1 MGKAR
6 TGQSTRR
13 RDSGDGKNL
22 VIVESPAK
30 AKTINRYLGD
40 AYIVLASMGHV
51 RDLPRKKLSVDLD
64 HDFAPTYEIV
74 PERRKVLAALKKQ
87 ARRAPAVYLATDL
100 DREGE
105 AIAWHLAESLDVP
118 GERIRRVT
126 FNEITAPAIRDAFEH
141 PRSLEMNRVNAQQ
154 ARRILDRIVGYQI
167 SPLLWRKVA
176 TGLSAGRVQSVT
188 VRLVV
193 DREREIEAFVPEE
206 FWRLEAVFTTDLPAA
221 PQLHRQWMSFL
232 AARDPKGAGPTKD
245 AQQEWLGERDS
256 FWAELTHLDG
266 RKVELSDETA
276 ARRVAEA
283 LGVVIE
289 DVERTEHPEAKGPAR
304 RRAVLKTRLYNDDGS
319 AGLTDFTV
327 TGLDE
332 RRSVSR
338 PPKPFTTASLQQAAS
353 ARLRFSASRT
363 MRVAQQLYEGV
374 AIGGEGSVGL
384 ITYMRTDSLNL
395 SNEAVSN
402 ARRFIDDR
410 FGADYVPE
418 APNRY
423 VAGGRAQEAHEAI
436 RPTDVR
442 RTPESLRN
450 SLTEPQ
456 SRLYRLIWERFV
468 ACQMTPAVW
477 SVTDATITAAT
488 TAGEAR
494 FRAVG
499 RRLVFDGFLKV
510 TGVSR
515 RGGDQI
521 LPHLND
527 GQPLGAVQLDPQQR
541 FTQPP
546 PRYTEAS
553 LVRALEAEGI
563 GRPSTY
569 ASIIQTIQDRAYVEQ
584 IDRRFHAT
592 EVGCKVTD
600 KLVEHFPKIMDLRFT
615 AHMED
620 QLDRIEADD
629 LDWVQVLR
637 EFYGPFS
644 DNLERAMDEMTHAK
658 AESEPSDYTCE
669 VCGRPMVYRWSRNGR
684 YLACTGYPECKT
696 THPVDREGKKI
707 EQKVVPNACPECG
720 SDMILR
726 RSRFGPF
733 LGCTRY
739 PECRGTLPCDAE
751 GNPLKVMKD
760 EDVTGTCPVCGA
772 KMVVKRK
779 GRRAFLGCTR
789 YPDCDGTAPIPEGIH
804 LQAPPKPPPTDTGLL
819 CPKCKKH
826 NLVIRQ
832 GPRGEFVAC
841 SGFPRCRNSF
851 NTSLLEKVKAAI
863 AAGQDAQAIIDE
875 AKSGGKAAGKTG
887 KAGKKGKKAKKAG
900 KRKTAGKAKAPTSR
914 D

>member
-1 MGKAR
+1 M
-6 TGQSTRR
+6 
-13 RDSGDGKNL
+13 
-22 VIVESPAK
+22 IVESPAK

-40 AYIVLASMGHV
+40 AYTVAASMGHV
-51 RDLPRKKLSVDLD
+51 RDLPRKRLSVDLE
-64 HDFAPTYEIV
+64 HDFEPTYEIV

-87 ARRAPAVYLATDL
+87 ARKAPAIYLATDL

-126 FNEITAPAIRDAFEH
+126 FNEITAPAITDAFQH
-141 PRSLEMNRVNAQQ
+141 PRGLEMNRVNAQQ
-154 ARRILDRIVGYQI
+154 ARRILDRLVGYQI

-176 TGLSAGRVQSVT
+176 TGLSAGRVQSVA
-188 VRLVV
+188 VRLAV

-206 FWRLEAVFTTDLPAA
+206 FWRLEAVFTTDLAA
-221 PQLHRQWMSFL
+221 AAHLHRQWRQFL
-232 AARDPKGAGPTKD
+232 TTPDAKGAGPTKD
-245 AQQEWLGERDS
+245 AQQHWLGERHA

-266 RKVELSDETA
+266 RKIDLSDETA
-276 ARRVAEA
+276 ARRITEA

-289 DVERTEHPEAKGPAR
+289 DVERTEHPDAKGPAR

-319 AGLTDFTV
+319 TALTDFAV

-395 SNEAVSN
+395 SNEALST
-402 ARRFIDDR
+402 ARRFIDDQ
-410 FGADYVPE
+410 FGGDYVPE
-418 APNRY
+418 KPNRY

-436 RPTDVR
+436 RPTDVQ
-442 RTPESLRN
+442 RTPDSLRR

-456 SRLYRLIWERFV
+456 WKLYRLIWERFV

-488 TAGEAR
+488 SAGEAR

-499 RRLVFDGFLKV
+499 RRLVFDGFMKV
-510 TGVSR
+510 TGASQ

-521 LPHLND
+521 LPHLTPD
-527 GQPLGAVQLDPQQR
+527 QPLGPMQLDPQQR

-584 IDRRFHAT
+584 IDRRFYAT
-592 EVGCKVTD
+592 AVGIKVTD

-644 DNLERAMDEMTHAK
+644 ENLDRAMDQMPHAK
-658 AESEPSDYTCE
+658 AESEPSEYTCE
-669 VCGRPMVYRWSRNGR
+669 ACGRPMVYRWSRNGR

-696 THPVDREGKKI
+696 THPVDREGKKV
-707 EQKVVPNACPECG
+707 EQTVVPGACPECG

-739 PECRGTLPCDAE
+739 PECRGTRPCDAE

-760 EDVTGTCPVCGA
+760 EDVTGECPVCGGT
-772 KMVVKRK
+772 MVVKRK

-789 YPDCDGTAPIPEGIH
+789 YPECDGTAPIPEGIH
-804 LQAPPKPPPTDTGLL
+804 LQAPPKPPPKDTGLQ
-819 CPKCKKH
+819 CPKCKKN

-851 NTSLLEKVKAAI
+851 NTDLLDKVKAAI
-863 AAGQDAQAIIDE
+863 EADEDAQAIIDE
-875 AKSGGKAAGKTG
+875 SKSKGGGKS
-887 KAGKKGKKAKKAG
+887 GKKAKKGKAKKAKKTKKAKKAS
-900 KRKTAGKAKAPTSR
+900 KRKTAK
-914 D
+914 

>member
-1 MGKAR
+1 MGKAT
-6 TGQSTRR
+6 TGQSRQR
-13 RDSGDGKNL
+13 HPSGDGKNL

-40 AYIVLASMGHV
+40 AYVVSASMGHV
-51 RDLPRKKLSVDLD
+51 RDLPRKDLSVDLD
-64 HDFAPTYEIV
+64 HDFEPTYEVV

-87 ARRAPAVYLATDL
+87 ARHAAAVYLATDL

-118 GERIRRVT
+118 GDRIRRVT
-126 FNEITAPAIRDAFEH
+126 FNEITASAITEAFEH

-176 TGLSAGRVQSVT
+176 TGLSAGRVQSVA

-193 DREREIEAFVPEE
+193 DREREIEAFMPEE
-206 FWRLEAVFTTDLPAA
+206 FWRLEAVFTSNAAAA
-221 PQLHRQWMSFL
+221 PQLHDQWMRFL
-232 AARDPKGAGPTKD
+232 AARDAKGAGPTRD
-245 AQQEWLGERDS
+245 AQQDWLGERQC
-256 FWAELTHLDG
+256 FWAELTHLG
-266 RKVELSDETA
+266 GKKVELADEAA

-289 DVERTEHPEAKGPAR
+289 GVERTEHPDAKGPAR
-304 RRAVLKTRLYNDDGS
+304 QRAVLKPRLYDP
-319 AGLTDFTV
+319 AGPSGLVDFKV
-327 TGLDE
+327 ASLDE
-332 RRSVSR
+332 RRSLSR

-374 AIGGEGSVGL
+374 AVGGEGSVGL

-395 SNEAVSN
+395 SNEAIGS
-402 ARRFIDDR
+402 ARQFIGDQY
-410 FGADYVPE
+410 GGDYVPQT
-418 APNRY
+418 PNRY

-442 RTPESLRN
+442 RTPASLRG
-450 SLTEPQ
+450 SLAEPQ
-456 SRLYRLIWERFV
+456 LRLYRLIWERFV

-477 SVTDATITAAT
+477 SVTDAVVTAGT
-488 TAGEAR
+488 SAGEAR

-499 RRLVFDGFLKV
+499 RRLVFDGFMKV
-510 TGVSR
+510 TGVSER
-515 RGGDQI
+515 GDQI
-521 LPHLND
+521 LPELGV

-584 IDRRFHAT
+584 IDRRFFAT
-592 EVGCKVTD
+592 EVGIKVTD
-600 KLVEHFPKIMDLRFT
+600 KLVEHFPRIMDLRFT

-620 QLDRIEADD
+620 QLDRIEAED

-637 EFYGPFS
+637 EFYGPFAE
-644 DNLERAMDEMTHAK
+644 NLHRAMGEMQHAK
-658 AESEPSDYTCE
+658 AESEPSQYTCE
-669 VCGRPMVYRWSRNGR
+669 ACGRPMVYRWSRNGK

-707 EQKVVPNACPECG
+707 EQKVVAGACPQCG

-760 EDVTGTCPVCGA
+760 EDVTGECPACGA
-772 KMVVKRK
+772 KMEVKRK

-789 YPDCDGTAPIPEGIH
+789 YPACDGTAPIPEGIH
-804 LQAPPKPPPTDTGLL
+804 LQAPPKPPPQDTGLQ
-819 CPKCKKH
+819 CPKCRKK
-826 NLVIRQ
+826 NLVVRQ

-851 NTSLLEKVKAAI
+851 NMSLLDQVKAALE
-863 AAGQDAQAIIDE
+863 AGQDAQPIIDQ
-875 AKSGGKAAGKTG
+875 AKGGEKTAKKAAR
-887 KAGKKGKKAKKAG
+887 KAGKAKKAST
-900 KRKTAGKAKAPTSR
+900 RRTAKKAAPSAS
-914 D
+914 DE